1 MLEKVFGFYREPK
14 KEIGSKVINDLFIEV
29 SNWDNS
35 KDSISPVWDKVFKK
49 YGRSDILK
57 LSENELKESYENFF
71 TNGLSE
77 GADVGVGLKEFR
89 SLMKY
94 YFRGKK
100 RLKKINQILKY
111 IDDSSKSES
120 EKLRNLLSLSGG
132 YGQAWLQKIN
142 KIYYNPEVFD
152 HVLFLLYFYKD
163 IPPKSKLIFIG
174 DGVGHLSNMLIKICN
189 IDEVVFVDLPHF
201 LARQFIVN
209 HGKKIKMTFLTPTM
223 FSSECL
229 SGEYIVINQ
238 DSFPEIPEKYL
249 KKYFSI
255 ISKGLVSKI
264 ISYNKRDNSYGH
276 TNFSKLINENGLT
289 SRSLSPSI
297 FRNEYFFEV
306 FESNE

>member
-1 MLEKVFGFYREPK
+1 MLEKLVGFCREPK
-14 KEIGSKVINDLFIEV
+14 KEIDSNVINDLFIEV
-29 SNWDNS
+29 SSWDNS
-35 KDSISPVWDKVFKK
+35 KDSISPVWEKVFKK
-49 YGRSDILK
+49 YGRGDILK
-57 LSENELKESYENFF
+57 LSKRELKESYENFF

-94 YFRGKK
+94 YLRGKK
-100 RLKKINQILKY
+100 RLKHINQIIDY
-111 IDDSSKSES
+111 IDDSSKE
-120 EKLRNLLSLSGG
+120 EGQKIRNLLFSSKG

-142 KIYYNPEVFD
+142 KVYYNPEVFD
-152 HVLFLLYFYKD
+152 HVLFLLYFYKS
-163 IPPKSKLIFIG
+163 IPPKAKLIFIG
-174 DGVGHLSNMLIKICN
+174 DGVGHLSNMLIKICD
-189 IDEVVFVDLPHF
+189 IDEVVFIDLPHF

-209 HGKKIKMTFLTPTM
+209 HGERIKMSFLTPSM
-223 FSSECL
+223 FSSEFL
-229 SGEYIVINQ
+229 SGEYILINQ

-297 FRNEYFFEV
+297 FRNGYFFEV
-306 FESNE
+306 FENNE